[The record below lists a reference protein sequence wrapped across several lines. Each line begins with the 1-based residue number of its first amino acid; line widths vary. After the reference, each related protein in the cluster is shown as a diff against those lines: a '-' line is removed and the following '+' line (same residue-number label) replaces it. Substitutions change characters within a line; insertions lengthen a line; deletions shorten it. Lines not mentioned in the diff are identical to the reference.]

1 MSAFIPPIPSDIA
14 VRLNYHDGM
23 FLTAQNMTLEQNYFS
38 NWIKLQNQCLY
49 TPGVLNGFDVVLQNN
64 TLVVAPGVGFDSSG
78 DFLVFPGV
86 SGNMVPAATNLGDS
100 YGLYAVYPP
109 TPNVSTDTLDQAA
122 VLQSASLTYPPS
134 NSIILATVTM
144 DSANPGIIKSIV
156 DSRQPVTSRLPAVL
170 GKPAAIQ
177 SSVEQGL
184 DGARHGSVTFDTRTL
199 LKVGDRAVSQQVFYL
214 AGKGPAFNVP
224 PSVHAT
230 VVGSFPYAVIVSNVG
245 TSQFTLDLVAIET
258 RVTSEPSAQVN
269 WLALSNSSTLENA

>member
-1 MSAFIPPIPSDIA
+1 MSAFIPPIPSNVA

-78 DFLVFPGV
+78 DFLVFPGT
-86 SGNMVPAATNLGDS
+86 SGNMVPAATDLGDS

-109 TPNVSTDTLDQAA
+109 TPNVSSDTLDQAA
-122 VLQSASLTYPPS
+122 VLQSASLKYPPS
-134 NSIILATVTM
+134 NAIILATVTM
-144 DSANPGIIKSIV
+144 DSVNHGIIKSIA

-177 SSVEQGL
+177 SSLEQGL
-184 DGARHGSVTFDTRTL
+184 DGARQGSVTFDTRTL
-199 LKVGDRAVSQQVFYL
+199 LKVGDRASQQVSYL
-214 AGKGPAFNVP
+214 AVQGPAFNVP
-224 PSVHAT
+224 PNVHAT
-230 VVGSFPYAVIVSNVG
+230 VVGSFPYAVSISNVG

-258 RVTSEPSAQVN
+258 RATGEPSAQVN

>member
-49 TPGVLNGFDVVLQNN
+49 TPGVLNGFDVTLQNN

-78 DFLVFPGV
+78 DFLVFPGT

-109 TPNVSTDTLDQAA
+109 TPNVSSDTLDQAA
-122 VLQSASLTYPPS
+122 VLQCASLDYPPS
-134 NSIILATVTM
+134 NSIILAMVTM
-144 DSANPGIIKSIV
+144 DSANPGIIKSIA
-156 DSRQPVTSRLPAVL
+156 DRRKPVTSLLPAVL

-177 SSVEQGL
+177 SNLAQSL
-184 DGARHGSVTFDTRTL
+184 DGARQGSVRFDTRTL
-199 LKVGDRAVSQQVFYL
+199 LKVGDRASQQVSYL
-214 AGKGPAFNVP
+214 AGQGPAFNVP

-230 VVGSFPYAVIVSNVG
+230 VVGSFPYAVSVSNVG
-245 TSQFTLDLVAIET
+245 TSQFTLDLIAIET
-258 RVTSEPSAQVN
+258 RATSEPSAQVN

>member
-78 DFLVFPGV
+78 DFLVFPGI
-86 SGNMVPAATNLGDS
+86 SGNMVPAASNLGDS

-134 NSIILATVTM
+134 DSIILATVTM
-144 DSANPGIIKSIV
+144 DSANPGIIKSIA
-156 DSRQPVTSRLPAVL
+156 DSRIPVTSRLPAVL
-170 GKPAAIQ
+170 GKLAVIQ
-177 SSVEQGL
+177 SSLKQGL

-199 LKVGDRAVSQQVFYL
+199 LKVGDRVSQQVFYL
-214 AGKGPAFNVP
+214 AGQGPAFNVP
-224 PSVHAT
+224 PSVNAT
-230 VVGSFPYAVIVSNVG
+230 VTGSFPYAISVSNVG
-245 TSQFTLDLVAIET
+245 TSQFTLELVAIET
-258 RVTSEPSAQVN
+258 RATSEPSAQVN

>member
-1 MSAFIPPIPSDIA
+1 MSAFIPPIPSDVA

-49 TPGVLNGFDVVLQNN
+49 TPGVLNGFDVTLQNN

-78 DFLVFPGV
+78 DFLVFPGT

-134 NSIILATVTM
+134 YSIILVTVTM
-144 DSANPGIIKSIV
+144 DSANPGIIKSIA
-156 DSRQPVTSRLPAVL
+156 DSRKAVTSRLPAVL
-170 GKPAAIQ
+170 GQPAAIQ
-177 SSVEQGL
+177 SNLAQGL

-199 LKVGDRAVSQQVFYL
+199 LKVGDRSSRPVFY
-214 AGKGPAFNVP
+214 AGGQGPAFNVP
-224 PSVHAT
+224 PNVNAT
-230 VVGSFPYAVIVSNVG
+230 VVGTVPYAVSVSNVG

-258 RVTSEPSAQVN
+258 RAGSEPSAQVN

>member
-1 MSAFIPPIPSDIA
+1 MSAFIPPIPSDVA

-49 TPGVLNGFDVVLQNN
+49 TPGVLNGFDVTLQNN

-78 DFLVFPGV
+78 DFLVFPGT

-122 VLQSASLTYPPS
+122 VLQSASLAYPPS
-134 NSIILATVTM
+134 YSIILATVTM
-144 DSANPGIIKSIV
+144 DSANPGIIKSIA
-156 DSRQPVTSRLPAVL
+156 DSRQPVTSLLPAVL

-177 SSVEQGL
+177 SSLAQGL

-199 LKVGDRAVSQQVFYL
+199 LKVGDRAPSQQVFYL
-214 AGKGPAFNVP
+214 AAEGPAFNVP

-230 VVGSFPYAVIVSNVG
+230 VVGSVPYAVSVSNVG

-258 RVTSEPSAQVN
+258 RASSEPSAQVN

>member
-1 MSAFIPPIPSDIA
+1 MSAFIPPIPSDAA

-78 DFLVFPGV
+78 DFLVFPGT
-86 SGNMVPAATNLGDS
+86 SGNMVPAATNQGDS

-156 DSRQPVTSRLPAVL
+156 DSRVAVTSRLPAEL
-170 GKPAAIQ
+170 GKMAVIQ
-177 SSVEQGL
+177 SGLAQGL
-184 DGARHGSVTFDTRTL
+184 DGARHGSITFDTRTL
-199 LKVGDRAVSQQVFYL
+199 LKVGDRVSQRVFYL
-214 AGKGPAFNVP
+214 AAQGPAFNVP
-224 PSVHAT
+224 PSVNAT
-230 VVGSFPYAVIVSNVG
+230 VVGSFPYAVSVSNVG

-258 RVTSEPSAQVN
+258 RATSEPSAQVN